1 MSCFLQ
7 KEDRIFVLLASTFL
21 FVYAIKDDHAHFL
34 VGAQE
39 PHAR

>member
-1 MSCFLQ
+1 MLCILYFC
-7 KEDRIFVLLASTFL
+7 VLRAL
-21 FVYAIKDDHAHFL
+21 KDDHAHFL